1 MIALLKKTALG
12 VLKSAFTPLAGG
24 KVTGVAHAVL
34 VAAALV
40 GLWQLN
46 LWLGLDEVVHA
57 PSRLVREWWLPLL
70 FVLGYGLVWVSLW
83 TWRAFS
89 EPSAGSPFPDIDDA
103 WRTVASA
110 MQRWGVN
117 LSDKPLVLVLGQPSM
132 RENDL
137 LSALDVTPTFGP
149 APSYSGSPLSVVAD
163 DRATYLLCY
172 DASLLSLGGEKLVQ
186 RRATQRSRQVNTATP
201 AVESAMP
208 AALRASSIGGSDAG
222 GTATL
227 IAPTLT
233 HDVLEDATICDAPS
247 APLFTDEQ
255 AARCAGRLGHLLRL
269 VARDREPG
277 LPIDAATVV
286 FPCDALSD
294 AATAAQMADAMRQDL
309 AILEEAGV
317 HCGVVAIGVDLHH
330 VPGAGQLLH
339 TLPADRKSRVF
350 GAKLPHDALTSEDA
364 LRDAVDWLTGSVTPT
379 LCQRLF
385 QFDEDGFE
393 SLADNAALYA
403 FQSEI
408 GRRGEHL
415 ANLLAQGLETDS
427 GEAWPCV
434 GAYLVATGDPV
445 GSSQAFGAGVLDG
458 LFDSHARAAWTDEAV
473 QRDTLLTRG
482 VTIGYAAFGVAATLV
497 LGLLAF

>member
-40 GLWQLN
+40 GLWRLN

-57 PSRLVREWWLPLL
+57 PSQLVREWWLPLL
-70 FVLGYGLVWVSLW
+70 LLLGYGLVWISLW

-110 MQRWGVN
+110 MQRWGIS
-117 LSDKPLVLVLGQPSM
+117 LSDKPLVFVLGQPSM

-137 LSALDVTPTFGP
+137 LSALHVTPTFGP
-149 APSYSGSPLSVVAD
+149 APSSSGSPLSVVAD

-186 RRATQRSRQVNTATP
+186 RRATQRSRQACAATP

-208 AALRASSIGGSDAG
+208 AALRASSIGGSDAS

-227 IAPTLT
+227 VAPAVT
-233 HDVLEDATICDAPS
+233 HDAFEDVSTCEAP
-247 APLFTDEQ
+247 AQPLFTDEQ

-317 HCGVVAIGVDLHH
+317 RCGVVAVGVDLQH

-350 GAKLPHDALTSEDA
+350 GAKLPHDALTSEA
-364 LRDAVDWLTGSVTPT
+364 AMRDAVDWLTGSVTPT

-385 QFDEDGFE
+385 QFDEDGFA
-393 SLADNAALYA
+393 SLADNAALHA

-408 GRRGEHL
+408 GRRGEQL
-415 ANLLAQGLETDS
+415 ANLLAQGLESDN

-445 GSSQAFGAGVLDG
+445 GGSQAFGAGVLDG
-458 LFDSHARAAWTDEAV
+458 LFDSHARAAWTDESV

-482 VTIGYAAFGVAATLV
+482 VVFGYAAIGFAATVV